1 MLLSKVDMLYSARDV
16 RTVKA
21 RWYHTRCSL
30 LRMYVCIIV
39 QAWYFL
45 FRPIRNNTP
54 LIKDC
59 IRMAAISSFKS
70 KKKKEKKKKELSVK
84 KKKKTTNN

>member
-70 KKKKEKKKKELSVK
+70 KKKKKELSVK
-84 KKKKTTNN
+84 KKKNKQKNK